1 MSIKITDRDLLLVID
16 VQNDFCPGGA
26 LPVPDG
32 DAIIPV
38 INSLAARFSHV
49 VLTQDWHPAGHL
61 SFVSNYPGK
70 NPFETITVQ
79 YGEQILWPEHCIQG
93 SEGAAF
99 HKDLRVSAEL
109 ILRKGFHAGIDSYSA
124 FQENDRATKTGLAG
138 YLRERGL
145 QRLFLVGLAYDF
157 CVRYSAVDA
166 RAAGFA
172 AIVVE
177 DACRSINLDDSVEQT
192 RREFAAVGVEC
203 AVSRDID

>member
-1 MSIKITDRDLLLVID
+1 MSIKITARDLLLVID
-16 VQNDFCPGGA
+16 AQNDFCPGGA

-32 DAIIPV
+32 DAIVSV
-38 INSLAARFSHV
+38 INSLAAHFSHV
-49 VLTQDWHPAGHL
+49 VLTQDWHPADHL

-70 NPFETITVQ
+70 KPFETITVQ

-93 SEGAAF
+93 GEGAAF

-109 ILRKGFHAGIDSYSA
+109 ILRKGFHPGIDSYSA
-124 FQENDRATKTGLAG
+124 FQENDRVTKTGLAG

-145 QRLFLVGLAYDF
+145 QRIFLVGLAYDF

-177 DACRSINLDDSVEQT
+177 DACRSINLGDSVEQT

-203 AVSRDID
+203 AVSGDID